1 MNKGRCINE
10 GQVWFGFI
18 FVAASE
24 SSPWT
29 CPYLPGCHKCFSSRP
44 CGQRVPVALS
54 RVLFFLFLTTCFIF
68 LVTGVLL
75 ILSTSFDLLY
85 DRPPIALK
93 F

>member
-18 FVAASE
+18 LWQLWKAALGHALIWLGATHAS
-24 SSPWT
+24 
-29 CPYLPGCHKCFSSRP
+29 LPDLV
-44 CGQRVPVALS
+44 GQRVPVTLS
-54 RVLFFLFLTTCFIF
+54 CVIFFLFLTTCFIF

-85 DRPPIALK
+85 DR
-93 F
+93 